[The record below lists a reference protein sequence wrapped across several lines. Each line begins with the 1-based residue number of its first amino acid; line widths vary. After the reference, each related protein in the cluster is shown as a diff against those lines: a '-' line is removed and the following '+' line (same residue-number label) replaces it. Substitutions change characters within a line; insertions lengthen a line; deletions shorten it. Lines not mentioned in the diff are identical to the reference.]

1 LQYAAGFPGFC
12 RIMPP
17 PPAVPDGVDQLQD
30 ASPADPAPASTSLPK
45 PVARRGR
52 IVGMAAV
59 VALIGVTLAR
69 AFGAPSWL
77 FMVAGAAAAALIAS
91 GFTLINPRLRNTSF
105 ILIVIAVLALPFA
118 RAPVAALERG
128 IFIAA
133 LLISVTASVML
144 IARCAM
150 QSHRIGFIG
159 AGLRERQ
166 GVRRYLSFALAS
178 QFFSGILGLAG
189 ANLMYVMAAP
199 STEGRSESRT
209 ATVVAVGRGFAAASC
224 WSPVFGNM
232 AILLALYP
240 TLSWIEVFP
249 VGLALGQV
257 TIAVGALMNL
267 ASLSR
272 QPPPAPPGSPTP
284 MATLLRSSLPLM
296 ISLLG
301 LLAMIM
307 AASWLLHIVIS
318 AAIVLLAPLVSLL
331 FNAVIGRAGHRVAD
345 GVAGLGRAM
354 ENFGALASEAL
365 LFMAAGCAGSVL
377 ADAIPAAWISAIGA
391 ALSGHYFFGLS
402 FLVAAIIATSLAG
415 VHPVLSAVFLASS
428 LPPPVLGL
436 PPITHMAAIL
446 AGWGLSANMTPFS
459 VVSLTASRYAGIGP
473 AEVSLGRNWR
483 FALTN
488 ALVICAVLA
497 LFAAMLRG

>member
-1 LQYAAGFPGFC
+1 
-12 RIMPP
+12 MPP
-17 PPAVPDGVDQLQD
+17 PPAVPGAIRKIQD
-30 ASPADPAPASTSLPK
+30 AGPPASAIPAAASNALPAPAP
-45 PVARRGR
+45 RRGR

-59 VALIGVTLAR
+59 VVLIGVTLAR

-77 FMVAGAAAAALIAS
+77 FMLAGAAALALVAS
-91 GFTLINPRLRNTSF
+91 GYALINPRLRNTSF
-105 ILIVIAVLALPFA
+105 LLFVIAAMMLPFA

-128 IFIAA
+128 VFIAA
-133 LLISVTASVML
+133 LLISVTSSVML

-166 GVRRYLSFALAS
+166 GARRYLSFALAS

-189 ANLMYVMAAP
+189 ANLMYIMAAP

-240 TLSWIEVFP
+240 TLSWAEVFP

-257 TIAVGALMNL
+257 TIVVGALMNL
-267 ASLSR
+267 AALAKL
-272 QPPPAPPGSPTP
+272 PPAPPASLTP
-284 MATLLRSSLPLM
+284 MSTLLRSSLPLM
-296 ISLLG
+296 ISLLALLG
-301 LLAMIM
+301 LII

-318 AAIVLLAPLVSLL
+318 AAIVLLAPFVSLL
-331 FNAVIGRAGHRVAD
+331 FNAATGRAGHRIAD
-345 GVAGLGRAM
+345 AVTGLGRAM

-377 ADAIPAAWISAIGA
+377 ADAIPASWIAAIGA
-391 ALSGHYFFGLS
+391 ALSGHQFFGLA
-402 FLVAAIIATSLAG
+402 FLVGAIIAISLAG

-436 PPITHMAAIL
+436 PPLTHMAAIL

-473 AEVSLGRNWR
+473 GEVSFGRNWR

-488 ALVICAVLA
+488 AVVICGVLTVFSW
-497 LFAAMLRG
+497 LLRN

>member
-1 LQYAAGFPGFC
+1 
-12 RIMPP
+12 MPP
-17 PPAVPDGVDQLQD
+17 PPAVPDGVDQNQD
-30 ASPADPAPASTSLPK
+30 AGSAATATAAIAPTPPPAPTPRL
-45 PVARRGR
+45 GR
-52 IVGMAAV
+52 IVGTGAV
-59 VALIGVTLAR
+59 VILIAVTLAR

-77 FMVAGAAAAALIAS
+77 FMVAGAAALALIAS
-91 GFTLINPRLRNTSF
+91 GYALINPRLRATSF
-105 ILIVIAVLALPFA
+105 ILFIVAAMALPFA

-133 LLISVTASVML
+133 LLISVTSSVML

-166 GVRRYLSFALAS
+166 GTQRYLSFTLAS

-189 ANLMYVMAAP
+189 ANLMYIMAAP
-199 STEGRSESRT
+199 STEGKNESRT

-240 TLSWIEVFP
+240 TLRWTEVFP

-257 TIAVGALMNL
+257 TIVVGALMNF
-267 ASLSR
+267 AALSR
-272 QPPPAPPGSPTP
+272 MPPAPAPASLTP
-284 MATLLRSSLPLM
+284 ISTLLRSSLPLM
-296 ISLLG
+296 ISLLALLG
-301 LLAMIM
+301 LIM
-307 AASWLLHIVIS
+307 TASWLLHIVIS
-318 AAIVLLAPLVSLL
+318 AAIVLVAPFVSVL
-331 FNAVIGRAGHRVAD
+331 FNAANGRPRHRVAD
-345 GVAGLGRAM
+345 GVAGLARAM

-377 ADAIPAAWISAIGA
+377 ADAIPFSWINAIGA
-391 ALSGHYFFGLS
+391 ALSGHPFLGLS

-459 VVSLTASRYAGIGP
+459 VISLTASRYAGIGP
-473 AEVSLGRNWR
+473 AEVSFGRNWR

-488 ALVICAVLA
+488 AVVICGVLA
-497 LFAAMLRG
+497 IFAWTLQG

>member
-1 LQYAAGFPGFC
+1 
-12 RIMPP
+12 MPP
-17 PPAVPDGVDQLQD
+17 LPAVPDDVDQIQD
-30 ASPADPAPASTSLPK
+30 ARPAAPAATSPTPPPDPIPRL
-45 PVARRGR
+45 GR
-52 IVGMAAV
+52 VVGAAAV
-59 VALIGVTLAR
+59 LVLIGVTLAR

-77 FMVAGAAAAALIAS
+77 FMVAGAAAAALIVS
-91 GFTLINPRLRNTSF
+91 GYALINSRLRNTSF
-105 ILIVIAVLALPFA
+105 ILFIIAALTLPLA

-128 IFIAA
+128 VFIAA
-133 LLISVTASVML
+133 LLISVTSSVML

-166 GVRRYLSFALAS
+166 GSRRYLSFALAS

-189 ANLMYVMAAP
+189 ANLMYIMAAP
-199 STEGRSESRT
+199 STEGKSESRT

-232 AILLALYP
+232 AILLAMYP
-240 TLSWIEVFP
+240 TLSWLEVFP

-257 TIAVGALMNL
+257 TIVVGVLMNL
-267 ASLSR
+267 AALSR
-272 QPPPAPPGSPTP
+272 LPPGPVLAPPPAGLTP
-284 MATLLRSSLPLM
+284 MSTLLRSSLPLM
-296 ISLLG
+296 ISLLSLLG
-301 LLAMIM
+301 LIM

-318 AAIVLLAPLVSLL
+318 AAIVLLAPFVSLL
-331 FNAVIGRAGHRVAD
+331 FNAVTGRAGHRVAD
-345 GVAGLGRAM
+345 AFAGLGRAM

-391 ALSGHYFFGLS
+391 ALSGHQFFGLA

-459 VVSLTASRYAGIGP
+459 VISLTASRYAGIGP
-473 AEVSLGRNWR
+473 GEVSFGRNWR
-483 FALTN
+483 FAVTN
-488 ALVICAVLA
+488 AVVICGVLA
-497 LFAAMLRG
+497 LIAWMLRG

>member
-1 LQYAAGFPGFC
+1 
-12 RIMPP
+12 MPQLP
-17 PPAVPDGVDQLQD
+17 VVPDGVDTTPVPAVPPVII
-30 ASPADPAPASTSLPK
+30 ASA
-45 PVARRGR
+45 ARPGGM
-52 IVGMAAV
+52 VGMLAV
-59 VALIGVTLAR
+59 LGLIAVTLAR
-69 AFGAPSWL
+69 AFGGPSWL
-77 FMVAGAAAAALIAS
+77 YLVAAAAAAALIAS
-91 GFTLINPRLRNTSF
+91 GYSQINARLRNTSF
-105 ILIVIAVLALPFA
+105 ILFGIAALTLPLA
-118 RAPVAALERG
+118 RAPAAALERG

-133 LLISVTASVML
+133 LLTSVTCSVML

-166 GVRRYLSFALAS
+166 GGRRYLSFTLAS

-189 ANLMYVMAAP
+189 ANLMFVMAAP
-199 STEGRSESRT
+199 STESHSETRT

-240 TLSWIEVFP
+240 TLHWIEVFP

-257 TIAVGALMNL
+257 TIVVGALMNR
-267 ASLSR
+267 AAAADA
-272 QPPPAPPGSPTP
+272 APSVADAGPLTS
-284 MATLLRSSLPLM
+284 MMTLLRSSLPLL

-301 LLAMIM
+301 LLGLIM
-307 AASWLLHIVIS
+307 ATSWLLHIVIS
-318 AAIVLLAPLVSLL
+318 AAIVLLAPFVSLL
-331 FNAVIGRAGHRVAD
+331 FHAATGRAGRRWAD

-377 ADAIPAAWISAIGA
+377 ADAIPASWIAAIGA
-391 ALSGHYFFGLS
+391 ALRGHAFLGLA
-402 FLVAAIIATSLAG
+402 FLIAAIILTALAG

-428 LPPPVLGL
+428 LPPQVLAL

-459 VVSLTASRYAGIGP
+459 VISLTASRYAGIGP
-473 AEVSLGRNWR
+473 TEISFGRNWR

-488 ALVICAVLA
+488 ALVVCAVLTA
-497 LFAAMLRG
+497 FSWLLRGG

>member
-1 LQYAAGFPGFC
+1 
-12 RIMPP
+12 MPPLPAVDDSADPIQDSTPVSPQPPAIKAP
-17 PPAVPDGVDQLQD
+17 PPA
-30 ASPADPAPASTSLPK
+30 
-45 PVARRGR
+45 ARV
-52 IVGMAAV
+52 VGMCAV
-59 VALIGVTLAR
+59 VVLIAVTLAR

-77 FMVAGAAAAALIAS
+77 FMVAGVAATALIIS
-91 GFTLINPRLRNTSF
+91 GYAQINARLRTTSF
-105 ILIVIAVLALPFA
+105 ILFCIAALTLPFA

-133 LLISVTASVML
+133 LLISVTSSVML

-166 GVRRYLSFALAS
+166 GTQRYLSFTLAS

-189 ANLMYVMAAP
+189 ANLMYIMAAP

-240 TLSWIEVFP
+240 TLSWLEVFP
-249 VGLALGQV
+249 VGLAMGQV
-257 TIAVGALMNL
+257 TIVIGALMN
-267 ASLSR
+267 AAALSR
-272 QPPPAPPGSPTP
+272 MPPAPPSESLTP
-284 MATLLRSSLPLM
+284 MSTLLRSSLPLL
-296 ISLLG
+296 ISLLALLG
-301 LLAMIM
+301 LIM
-307 AASWLLHIVIS
+307 TASWLLHIVIS
-318 AAIVLLAPLVSLL
+318 AAIVLLAPFVSLL
-331 FNAVIGRAGHRVAD
+331 FNAATGRPGHRLAD
-345 GVAGLGRAM
+345 GIAGVGRAM

-377 ADAIPAAWISAIGA
+377 ADAVPSSWIAAIGV
-391 ALSGHYFFGLS
+391 ALSGHQFLGLS
-402 FLVAAIIATSLAG
+402 FLVAGIILTSLAG

-436 PPITHMAAIL
+436 PPLAHMAAIL

-459 VVSLTASRYAGIGP
+459 VVSLTASRYAGISPG
-473 AEVSLGRNWR
+473 EVSMGRNWR

-488 ALVICAVLA
+488 AVVICGVLA
-497 LFAAMLRG
+497 VFVWTMRR

>member
-1 LQYAAGFPGFC
+1 
-12 RIMPP
+12 MPP
-17 PPAVPDGVDQLQD
+17 SPDVPDAVDQNQD
-30 ASPADPAPASTSLPK
+30 AKPATPNATDTPAPSAAAP
-45 PVARRGR
+45 RRGR
-52 IVGMAAV
+52 VMGMVAV
-59 VALIGVTLAR
+59 LVLIAVTLAR

-77 FMVAGAAAAALIAS
+77 FMVAGAAALVLIVS
-91 GFTLINPRLRNTSF
+91 GYGLINPRLRTTSF
-105 ILIVIAVLALPFA
+105 ILFIIAALALPFA

-133 LLISVTASVML
+133 LLISVTSSVML

-166 GVRRYLSFALAS
+166 GTRRYLSFTLAS

-189 ANLMYVMAAP
+189 ANLMYIMAAP
-199 STEGRSESRT
+199 STEGKSESRT

-240 TLSWIEVFP
+240 TLSWLEVFP

-257 TIAVGALMNL
+257 TIVVGALMNL
-267 ASLSR
+267 AALSR
-272 QPPPAPPGSPTP
+272 LPPAVPVPPGSLTP
-284 MATLLRSSLPLM
+284 ISTLLRSSLPLL
-296 ISLLG
+296 ISLLALLG
-301 LLAMIM
+301 LIM
-307 AASWLLHIVIS
+307 TASWLLHIVIS
-318 AAIVLLAPLVSLL
+318 AAIVLLAPLVSML
-331 FNAVIGRAGHRVAD
+331 FYATTGRAGHRVAD

-377 ADAIPAAWISAIGA
+377 ADAISMSWIAAIGA
-391 ALSGHYFFGLS
+391 ALSGHQFFGLA

-428 LPPPVLGL
+428 LPPPVLDL

-473 AEVSLGRNWR
+473 AEVSFGRNWR

-488 ALVICAVLA
+488 AVVVCGVLA
-497 LFAAMLRG
+497 AFAWTLQR

>member
-1 LQYAAGFPGFC
+1 
-12 RIMPP
+12 MPP
-17 PPAVPDGVDQLQD
+17 SPAVPDDVDQIQD
-30 ASPADPAPASTSLPK
+30 ARPAAPAPTPPPDPIS
-45 PVARRGR
+45 RRGR
-52 IVGMAAV
+52 VVGAAAV
-59 VALIGVTLAR
+59 LVLIGVTLAR

-77 FMVAGAAAAALIAS
+77 FMVAGAAAAALIVS
-91 GFTLINPRLRNTSF
+91 GFALINARLRNTSF
-105 ILIVIAVLALPFA
+105 ILFIIAALTLPLA
-118 RAPVAALERG
+118 RAPVAARERG

-133 LLISVTASVML
+133 LLISVTSSVML

-166 GVRRYLSFALAS
+166 GSRRYLSFALAS

-189 ANLMYVMAAP
+189 ANLMYIMAAP
-199 STEGRSESRT
+199 STEGKSESRT

-232 AILLALYP
+232 AILLAMYP
-240 TLSWIEVFP
+240 TLSWLEVFP

-257 TIAVGALMNL
+257 TIVVGVLMNL
-267 ASLSR
+267 AALSR
-272 QPPPAPPGSPTP
+272 LPPGPALPPASLTP
-284 MATLLRSSLPLM
+284 MSTLLRSSLPLM
-296 ISLLG
+296 ISLLSLLG
-301 LLAMIM
+301 LIM

-318 AAIVLLAPLVSLL
+318 AAIVLVAPFVSLL
-331 FNAVIGRAGHRVAD
+331 FNAVTGRAGHRVAD

-391 ALSGHYFFGLS
+391 ALSGHQFFGLA

-459 VVSLTASRYAGIGP
+459 VISLTASRYAGIGP
-473 AEVSLGRNWR
+473 GEVSFGRNWR
-483 FALTN
+483 FAVTN
-488 ALVICAVLA
+488 AVVICGVLTLIA
-497 LFAAMLRG
+497 FMLRS

>member
-1 LQYAAGFPGFC
+1 
-12 RIMPP
+12 MPP
-17 PPAVPDGVDQLQD
+17 HPAVPDGVDQTHD
-30 ASPADPAPASTSLPK
+30 IPPAVAPIPVAPAVPAPVPNPPPAP
-45 PVARRGR
+45 PAAPRRGR
-52 IVGMAAV
+52 TVGMAAV
-59 VALIGVTLAR
+59 VTLIAVTLAR

-77 FMVAGAAAAALIAS
+77 FVVAAAAALALIAS
-91 GFTLINPRLRNTSF
+91 GFSLINSRLRNTSF
-105 ILIVIAVLALPFA
+105 ILFIIAALALPFA

-133 LLISVTASVML
+133 LLISVTSSVML

-166 GVRRYLSFALAS
+166 GSRRYLSFALAS

-189 ANLMYVMAAP
+189 ANLMYIMAAP
-199 STEGRSESRT
+199 STEGKSEGRT
-209 ATVVAVGRGFAAASC
+209 ETVVAVGRGFAAASC

-240 TLSWIEVFP
+240 TLSWLEVFP

-257 TIAVGALMNL
+257 TIVVGALMNL
-267 ASLSR
+267 AALSR
-272 QPPPAPPGSPTP
+272 LPAPQSPPAILTP
-284 MATLLRSSLPLM
+284 MSTLLRSSLPLM
-296 ISLLG
+296 ISLLT
-301 LLAMIM
+301 LLALIM
-307 AASWLLHIVIS
+307 TASWLLHIVIS
-318 AAIVLLAPLVSLL
+318 AAIVLLAPFVSLL
-331 FNAVIGRAGHRVAD
+331 FNAATGRAGHRVAD

-377 ADAIPAAWISAIGA
+377 ADAIPTPWIAAIGA
-391 ALSGHYFFGLS
+391 ALSGHQFLGLS
-402 FLVAAIIATSLAG
+402 FLVAAIIGTSLAG

-459 VVSLTASRYAGIGP
+459 VISLTASRYAGIGP
-473 AEVSLGRNWR
+473 GEISFGRNWR

-488 ALVICAVLA
+488 AVVICAALA
-497 LFAAMLRG
+497 AFAWMLRA

>member
-1 LQYAAGFPGFC
+1 M
-12 RIMPP
+12 I
-17 PPAVPDGVDQLQD
+17 
-30 ASPADPAPASTSLPK
+30 
-45 PVARRGR
+45 
-52 IVGMAAV
+52 AV
-59 VALIGVTLAR
+59 VVLIGVTLAR

-77 FMVAGAAAAALIAS
+77 FMVAGAAALALIAS
-91 GFTLINPRLRNTSF
+91 GYALINARLRTTSF
-105 ILIVIAVLALPFA
+105 ILFIIAAMALPFA
-118 RAPVAALERG
+118 RAPIAALERG
-128 IFIAA
+128 VFIAA
-133 LLISVTASVML
+133 LLISVTSSVLL

-166 GVRRYLSFALAS
+166 GTRRYLAFALAS

-199 STEGRSESRT
+199 STEGKSESRT

-240 TLSWIEVFP
+240 TLSWLEVFP

-257 TIAVGALMNL
+257 TIVVGALMNL
-267 ASLSR
+267 AALSR
-272 QPPPAPPGSPTP
+272 VPPPSPAASLTP
-284 MATLLRSSLPLM
+284 MSTLLRSSLPLM
-296 ISLLG
+296 ISLLT
-301 LLAMIM
+301 LLALIM

-331 FNAVIGRAGHRVAD
+331 FNGAVGRAGHRVAD
-345 GVAGLGRAM
+345 GVAGLVRSM

-377 ADAIPAAWISAIGA
+377 ADAIPSSWIAAIGA
-391 ALSGHYFFGLS
+391 ALSGHQFFGLS
-402 FLVAAIIATSLAG
+402 FLVAAIIGTSLAG

-473 AEVSLGRNWR
+473 GEVSFGRNWR

-488 ALVICAVLA
+488 AVVICAVLA
-497 LFAAMLRG
+497 VFAWMLRA

>member
-1 LQYAAGFPGFC
+1 
-12 RIMPP
+12 
-17 PPAVPDGVDQLQD
+17 
-30 ASPADPAPASTSLPK
+30 
-45 PVARRGR
+45 
-52 IVGMAAV
+52 MAAV
-59 VALIGVTLAR
+59 VVLIGVTLAR

-77 FMVAGAAAAALIAS
+77 FMVAGGAALALVAS
-91 GFTLINPRLRNTSF
+91 GYALINARLRNTSF
-105 ILIVIAVLALPFA
+105 ILFFIAALTLPFA

-133 LLISVTASVML
+133 LLISVTSSVML

-166 GVRRYLSFALAS
+166 GTKRYLSFTLAS

-199 STEGRSESRT
+199 STEAGSESRT

-240 TLSWIEVFP
+240 TLTWAEVFP

-257 TIAVGALMNL
+257 TIVVGALMNF
-267 ASLSR
+267 AALSR
-272 QPPPAPPGSPTP
+272 LPPPPSAILTP
-284 MATLLRSSLPLM
+284 MPTLLRSALPLV
-296 ISLLG
+296 ISLLA
-301 LLAMIM
+301 LLGVIITT
-307 AASWLLHIVIS
+307 SWLLHIVIS
-318 AAIVLLAPLVSLL
+318 AAIVLLAPFVSLL
-331 FNAVIGRAGHRVAD
+331 FNAANGRAGHRLAD
-345 GVAGLGRAM
+345 GFTGLGRAM
-354 ENFGALASEAL
+354 ENFGMLASEAL

-377 ADAIPAAWISAIGA
+377 ADAIPTAWIAAIGA
-391 ALSGHYFFGLS
+391 ALGGHEFLGLA
-402 FLVAAIIATSLAG
+402 FLVGAIIVTSLAG

-428 LPPPVLGL
+428 LPPQVLGL
-436 PPITHMAAIL
+436 PPIAHMAAIL

-473 AEVSLGRNWR
+473 AEVSFGRNWR

-488 ALVICAVLA
+488 AVVVCGALAV
-497 LFAAMLRG
+497 FAWMLRR

>member
-1 LQYAAGFPGFC
+1 MG
-12 RIMPP
+12 MV
-17 PPAVPDGVDQLQD
+17 AVLV
-30 ASPADPAPASTSLPK
+30 
-45 PVARRGR
+45 
-52 IVGMAAV
+52 
-59 VALIGVTLAR
+59 LIGVTLAR

-77 FMVAGAAAAALIAS
+77 FMVAGAAALALIVS
-91 GFTLINPRLRNTSF
+91 GYSLINPRLRTTSF
-105 ILIVIAVLALPFA
+105 ILFIIAGLALPFA

-128 IFIAA
+128 VFIAA
-133 LLISVTASVML
+133 LLISVTSSVML

-166 GVRRYLSFALAS
+166 GTRRYLSFTLAS

-189 ANLMYVMAAP
+189 ANLMYIMAAP
-199 STEGRSESRT
+199 STEGKSESRT

-240 TLSWIEVFP
+240 TLSWLEVFP

-257 TIAVGALMNL
+257 TIVVGALMNL
-267 ASLSR
+267 AALSR
-272 QPPPAPPGSPTP
+272 LPLAPVPASLTP
-284 MATLLRSSLPLM
+284 MSTLLRSSLPLL
-296 ISLLG
+296 ISLLALLG
-301 LLAMIM
+301 LIM
-307 AASWLLHIVIS
+307 TASWLLHIVIS

-331 FNAVIGRAGHRVAD
+331 FYATTGRAGHRVAD

-377 ADAIPAAWISAIGA
+377 ADAIPAAWIAAIGA
-391 ALSGHYFFGLS
+391 ALSGHQFFGLA
-402 FLVAAIIATSLAG
+402 FLVAAIIVTSLAG

-473 AEVSLGRNWR
+473 AEVSFGRNWR

-488 ALVICAVLA
+488 ALMICGVLA
-497 LFAAMLRG
+497 VFAWTLQR